1 MKIISALTLYRCWL
15 VSKRETVRRSS
26 KSDGLPMEGSTLIAL
41 WSRVN
46 PVLSCAQLTE
56 ILRSPERKEGRVN
69 WWWMH
74 EGPITTYL
82 GTMSLNS
89 SIFSLPAGV
98 SPMLTSIKTIG
109 RCVEAI
115 VVGRGK
121 TGQDALE

>member
-1 MKIISALTLYRCWL
+1 
-15 VSKRETVRRSS
+15 
-26 KSDGLPMEGSTLIAL
+26 MESSTLIAL

-56 ILRSPERKEGRVN
+56 ILGSPERKEGRVS
-69 WWWMH
+69 WRWMH

-82 GTMSLNS
+82 GTMSLKS
-89 SIFSLPAGV
+89 SIFNLPAGV

-115 VVGRGK
+115 AMRRGK
-121 TGQDALE
+121 AGQDALE

>member
-1 MKIISALTLYRCWL
+1 
-15 VSKRETVRRSS
+15 
-26 KSDGLPMEGSTLIAL
+26 MEGSTLIAL